1 MKFSFFPHLWRYSCG
16 SRIFLTALH
25 CSGSKRCLMT
35 LGKHDLANLEEQAE
49 VISIETVAVYP
60 SVGLRFKMVDDFSC

>member
-1 MKFSFFPHLWRYSCG
+1 
-16 SRIFLTALH
+16 
-25 CSGSKRCLMT
+25 MT